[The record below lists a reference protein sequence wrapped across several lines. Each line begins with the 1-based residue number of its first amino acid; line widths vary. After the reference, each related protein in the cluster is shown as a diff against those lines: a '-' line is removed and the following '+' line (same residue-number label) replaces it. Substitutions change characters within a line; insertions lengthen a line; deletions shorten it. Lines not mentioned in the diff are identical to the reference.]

1 MRTMV
6 AGEQETVEAVSS
18 YPRGIDEVV
27 QGLLAP
33 PLDRT
38 RHDVTTIRRGHR
50 TVHKQDRHRGQ
61 PGSRE
66 RGRAG

>member
-1 MRTMV
+1 MV
-6 AGEQETVEAVSS
+6 AGERGTVEAVSS

-33 PLDRT
+33 PLDWT
-38 RHDVTTIRRGHR
+38 RHDVTTTRRGNR
-50 TVHKQDRHRGQ
+50 TAHKQDRTRGQ